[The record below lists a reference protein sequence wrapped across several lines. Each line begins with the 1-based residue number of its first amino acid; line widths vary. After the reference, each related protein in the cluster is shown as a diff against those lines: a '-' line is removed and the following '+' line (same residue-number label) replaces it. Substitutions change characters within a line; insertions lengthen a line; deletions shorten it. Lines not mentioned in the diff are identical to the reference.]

1 MKDYDAAE
9 VLRWLA
15 MRRWSATW
23 LTSELCTAAS
33 YDRGGTAA
41 AALLAAGADRNSV
54 SREYPALMW
63 AMLAGNA
70 AVVRA
75 LCAAGADVHAR
86 YEGDGGHGVVS
97 CIATA
102 LSNTPPSGPERD
114 YVASLRALA
123 DAGRDITRCVA
134 QGRAT
139 GTLRAAAMC
148 AAERVLS
155 LLLDAGAD
163 VNDQSDLFRTTPLY
177 AAVEMPVRLLSATHA
192 SPRSKACAACAA
204 CCVRAPTRACAA
216 PMARFPSMRCCSWA
230 TCASQTPFLR
240 RRSVAAPRAMPL

>member
-1 MKDYDAAE
+1 MKDYDAE

-41 AALLAAGADRNSV
+41 SALLAAGAEPNSV

-70 AVVRA
+70 AVMRA

-86 YEGDGGHGVVS
+86 YEGDGGHGGVF

-102 LSNTPPSGPERD
+102 LSDTPPFAPERD

-134 QGRAT
+134 QGRAI

-148 AAERVLS
+148 AAEPAR
-155 LLLDAGAD
+155 
-163 VNDQSDLFRTTPLY
+163 
-177 AAVEMPVRLLSATHA
+177 PV
-192 SPRSKACAACAA
+192 
-204 CCVRAPTRACAA
+204 AP
-216 PMARFPSMRCCSWA
+216 ARRWRGRERPE
-230 TCASQTPFLR
+230 
-240 RRSVAAPRAMPL
+240 RSVSHHAVVCGGGNAGPAPRARRTRRR